1 MIHMGL
7 IYILTY
13 YYSGLGP
20 WQWYHIPKA
29 TLDRADTLFRLFF
42 PKTKV
47 TAENVQGV
55 VGGHTVVCGVIHPC
69 QMWSIHHTVLMNQ
82 WDNGMVQAIG
92 SNIQGNSGVCLGCS
106 WRSCC
111 GLCGDP
117 PLSYMVHAS
126 YDTHEIV

>member
-55 VGGHTVVCGVIHPC
+55 VGGHAVVCGVIHPC
-69 QMWSIHHTVLMNQ
+69 QMWSMPHVTLIKQWGSISIHVSSSLDYYTTDDPSTPSKGHCSL
-82 WDNGMVQAIG
+82 
-92 SNIQGNSGVCLGCS
+92 VC
-106 WRSCC
+106 
-111 GLCGDP
+111 
-117 PLSYMVHAS
+117 
-126 YDTHEIV
+126 